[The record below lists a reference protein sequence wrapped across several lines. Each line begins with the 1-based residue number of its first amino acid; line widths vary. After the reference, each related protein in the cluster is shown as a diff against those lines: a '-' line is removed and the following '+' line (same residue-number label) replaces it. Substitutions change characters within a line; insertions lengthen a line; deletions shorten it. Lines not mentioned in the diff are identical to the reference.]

1 MLPQEKD
8 VISGRGNKMI
18 FSAGSCPLINFVAFH
33 NRMLSTGTNGQLVP
47 PQPGLGRPSESPELR
62 VDTTA
67 MTPEE
72 AAQQVVDEEPRIGD
86 PRR

>member
-1 MLPQEKD
+1 VE
-8 VISGRGNKMI
+8 
-18 FSAGSCPLINFVAFH
+18 F
-33 NRMLSTGTNGQLVP
+33 
-47 PQPGLGRPSESPELR
+47 PELR

>member
-1 MLPQEKD
+1 
-8 VISGRGNKMI
+8 
-18 FSAGSCPLINFVAFH
+18 LINFVAFH
-33 NRMLSTGTNGQLVP
+33 NRMLSTGTNGQLGP

-72 AAQQVVDEEPRIGD
+72 AAQVVDEEPRIGD